1 MNHLFIKNTSVYL
14 ARIAKEK
21 HVKTWLAASL
31 AAISLLVLGEA
42 MSGGLTWRGY
52 VPRSWDGGGHYG
64 IARVYC
70 QEEFPDTFGW
80 SQAYYGGMPLPNF
93 YPPLFYW
100 IISLLRHSGIA
111 SFDLAFKFV
120 LILPLLLLPAALWL
134 LAAKLS
140 SQNRLVTLC
149 ATLLTLPLITNSSLG
164 VIGLSYIGTFAGGLY
179 TQPLGFCLLI
189 AWYFCYMNADHNS
202 RRICLSALLLA
213 LCVLANFFNAVTAIL
228 LGAAAVTDELL
239 NYGKA
244 ENSAVRDRSRRR
256 LLALI
261 VSPLLAVGLTL
272 FWLAPLIH
280 SAEFFVTRPVT
291 EPLSRLFLPTTLGFY
306 GLAVLGAIIW
316 RRKPTPATRPFLLG
330 CLLLAAVTIL
340 SASVAPRWLPVQ
352 PVRFLSTL
360 MFLLTIPAGYA
371 VAAAWQSVV
380 NMIREKQ
387 QSAELFS
394 AERLDLPQNPA
405 GKDACA
411 PRVELS
417 STGRLDLPWLSRPVM
432 VCLVLILALS
442 TMVSFRMVKE
452 PTFYLSDGSD
462 LNYEAIRGVLEFARQ
477 HSDGRYLVGAA
488 DFNGEVTSDYAID
501 GRTLAA
507 LLGAQGNETLS
518 TAFREA
524 SAHSLFTDPLIGA
537 ISDFTNNFGI
547 SATLGA
553 DLDFQEQPLAGH
565 LERARL
571 LGVKYVVVASSKTKD
586 RLMREAVFSN
596 RRDFGVWAVFTL
608 PRDPEPQVRPLAYRP
623 ALVVSDFSVKLRR
636 SDEYDY
642 VRFAEEQ
649 FTSGWF
655 DVLIARSTEQ
665 KIDRLQNL
673 ERFGALILDRYDCHD
688 EERAYSKLRDYAQR
702 RTLIL
707 LSSEDSLFR
716 RIQAQI
722 SEFPGARII
731 DRRPEPNGVWLN
743 SDTPRLRLG
752 ASEIRRT
759 WREIQKVLNET
770 KIPVIAFS
778 SSGVAGKGGAVSGE
792 IARNQVRID
801 PGRLAP
807 PELANGVPVLI
818 STTYHPNWRRQDG
831 EEIYA
836 ATPFQTL
843 TFVTGPAT
851 ITYGRTA
858 FDKAGLWGSIAT
870 LILLCG
876 LAVIP
881 FRRGSATATLPT
893 KAPDSL

>member
-1 MNHLFIKNTSVYL
+1 VNHLFIKSTGAYL
-14 ARIAKEK
+14 AGIAKGQ
-21 HVKTWLAASL
+21 HVKTWT
-31 AAISLLVLGEA
+31 AISLASISLPVFWVG
-42 MSGGLTWRGY
+42 MSGGLTWQGY
-52 VPRSWDGGGHYG
+52 VPHSWDGGGHYG
-64 IARVYC
+64 IAWIYC
-70 QEEFPDTFGW
+70 QDGFPDTFGW

-100 IISLLRHSGIA
+100 IISLLHHSGIA

-140 SQNRLVTLC
+140 RPHRLATVC

-164 VIGLSYIGTFAGGLY
+164 VIGLSYTGTFAGGLY

-189 AWYFCYMNADHNS
+189 AWYACYLNADQNS

-213 LCVLANFFNAVTAIL
+213 LCVLANFFNVVTAIL
-228 LGAAAVTDELL
+228 LGAAVVTDELL
-239 NYGKA
+239 NYVKA
-244 ENSAVRDRSRRR
+244 ENVAVRHRSRRR
-256 LLALI
+256 LIALI

-280 SAEFFVTRPVT
+280 SAELFVTRPMS
-291 EPLSRLFLPTTLGFY
+291 EPLSRLLLPATLGFY
-306 GLAVLGAIIW
+306 GLAVLGAVIW

-352 PVRFLSTL
+352 PLRFLSTL

-371 VAAAWQSVV
+371 VAAAWQAVV
-380 NMIREKQ
+380 AMVREKQ
-387 QSAELFS
+387 QSAELYS
-394 AERLDLPQNPA
+394 A

-411 PRVELS
+411 P
-417 STGRLDLPWLSRPVM
+417 RLDLPWLSRPVM

-442 TMVSFRMVKE
+442 TMISFRMVKE
-452 PTFYLSDGSD
+452 PTFYRSDGGD
-462 LNYEAIRGVLEFARQ
+462 PNYEAIQGVLEFARQ
-477 HSDGRYLVGAA
+477 HNDGRYLVAAA

-547 SATLGA
+547 SATLGE

-571 LGVKYVVVASSKTKD
+571 LGVKYVVVASSRTKD
-586 RLMREAVFSN
+586 RLMREATFSN

-655 DVLIARSTEQ
+655 EVLLASSPER

-673 ERFGALILDRYDCHD
+673 ERFGALILDTYDCHD

-716 RIQAQI
+716 RIQARI
-722 SEFPGARII
+722 SEFQGARII
-731 DRRPEPNGVWLN
+731 ERRPEPNGVWLN
-743 SDTPRLRLG
+743 SYTPRLRLG

-759 WREIQKVLNET
+759 WHEIQKVLNE
-770 KIPVIAFS
+770 KKVPVSAFS
-778 SSGVAGKGGAVSGE
+778 SSGGAGKGVALSGE
-792 IARNQVRID
+792 IARNHVRID
-801 PGRLAP
+801 PGQPVL
-807 PELANGVPVLI
+807 PELANGLPVLI
-818 STTYHPNWRRQDG
+818 SMTYHPNWRRQDG

-881 FRRGSATATLPT
+881 FRRSKTTAALPT
-893 KAPDSL
+893 EDTNSL

>member
-1 MNHLFIKNTSVYL
+1 MTYLFVKNVHIYL
-14 ARIAKEK
+14 ARIAKERQA
-21 HVKTWLAASL
+21 KTRL
-31 AAISLLVLGEA
+31 AISLLPVSLLIVLGIALCGLIWQEA
-42 MSGGLTWRGY
+42 

-64 IARVYC
+64 VAWIYC
-70 QEEFPDTFGW
+70 QDGFPDTFGW
-80 SQAYYGGMPLPNF
+80 SQAYYGGMPLLNF

-100 IISLLRHSGIA
+100 IISLLHHSGIA

-140 SQNRLVTLC
+140 QRHRLVTVC

-164 VIGLSYIGTFAGGLY
+164 VIGLSYSGTFAGGLY

-189 AWYFCYMNADHNS
+189 AWYVCYLNADQNP

-213 LCVLANFFNAVTAIL
+213 LCVLANFFNAITAIL
-228 LGAAAVTDELL
+228 LSAAAVTDELL
-239 NYGKA
+239 NYVKA
-244 ENSAVRDRSRRR
+244 ENSTIRDRSRHR
-256 LLALI
+256 LFALI
-261 VSPLLAVGLTL
+261 VSPVLAVGLTF

-280 SAEFFVTRPVT
+280 SAEFFVPRPMS
-291 EPLSRLFLPTTLGFY
+291 EPLSRLLLPTTLGFY
-306 GLAVLGAIIW
+306 GLAVLGAVIW
-316 RRKPTPATRPFLLG
+316 WRKPTPATRPFLLG

-360 MFLLTIPAGYA
+360 MFLLTVPAGYA
-371 VAAAWQSVV
+371 VAAAWQAAVAMV
-380 NMIREKQ
+380 REKQ
-387 QSAELFS
+387 QSG
-394 AERLDLPQNPA
+394 Q
-405 GKDACA
+405 
-411 PRVELS
+411 LS
-417 STGRLDLPWLSRPVM
+417 SIEPLDLPWLNRPVM
-432 VCLVLILALS
+432 VCLVLLLALS
-442 TMVSFRMVKE
+442 TVISFRVVKE
-452 PTFYLSDGSD
+452 RTFYLTDGSD
-462 LNYEAIRGVLEFARQ
+462 QNYEAIRGVLEFARQ
-477 HSDGRYLVGAA
+477 HNDGRYLVGAA

-501 GRTLAA
+501 SRTLAA

-524 SAHSLFTDPLIGA
+524 SVHSLFTDPLIGA

-547 SATLGA
+547 SATLGE
-553 DLDFQEQPLAGH
+553 DRDFQDQPLAGH

-586 RLMREAVFSN
+586 RLMRETTFSN
-596 RRDFGVWAVFTL
+596 RRDFGIWAVFTL
-608 PRDPEPQVRPLAYRP
+608 PRDPEPQVRSLAYRP

-655 DVLIARSTEQ
+655 DVLLARSPER
-665 KIDRLQNL
+665 KIDRLRNL
-673 ERFGALILDRYDCHD
+673 ERFGALILDTYECQD
-688 EERAYSKLRDYAQR
+688 EEQAYRKLRDYAQR
-702 RTLIL
+702 RALIL

-716 RIQAQI
+716 RIQARI

-731 DRRPEPNGVWLN
+731 ERRPEPNGVWLN

-752 ASEIRRT
+752 TSEIRRT

-770 KIPVIAFS
+770 KVPVSAFS
-778 SSGVAGKGGAVSGE
+778 SSSGAGKGGAVSGE
-792 IARNQVRID
+792 IARNHVRID
-801 PGRLAP
+801 PGQAAS
-807 PELANGVPVLI
+807 PELANGIPVLI
-818 STTYHPNWRRQDG
+818 SMTYHPNWRRQDG
-831 EEIYA
+831 EEVYA

-858 FDKAGLWGSIAT
+858 FDKAGLWGSIVT
-870 LILLCG
+870 LVLLCG

-881 FRRGSATATLPT
+881 FCRRREACA
-893 KAPDSL
+893 

>member
-1 MNHLFIKNTSVYL
+1 VTFHFIKNANIYL
-14 ARIAKEK
+14 ARVAKERQAQTRLTK
-21 HVKTWLAASL
+21 
-31 AAISLLVLGEA
+31 SLLLILLLIILGIAFCGLIWREA
-42 MSGGLTWRGY
+42 

-64 IARVYC
+64 VAWIYC
-70 QEEFPDTFGW
+70 QEGFPDAFGW

-100 IISLLRHSGIA
+100 IISLLHHSGIA

-120 LILPLLLLPAALWL
+120 LIIPLLLLPAALWL
-134 LAAKLS
+134 LSAKLS
-140 SQNRLVTLC
+140 LKHRLVTVW

-164 VIGLSYIGTFAGGLY
+164 VIGLSYTGTFAGGVY

-189 AWYFCYMNADHNS
+189 AWYVCYLNADQNS

-213 LCVLANFFNAVTAIL
+213 LCALANFFNAITAIL
-228 LGAAAVTDELL
+228 LGAAAVIDELL
-239 NYGKA
+239 NYVKA
-244 ENSAVRDRSRRR
+244 ENAAACDLSRRR
-256 LLALI
+256 LIALI

-272 FWLAPLIH
+272 FWLVPLIQ
-280 SAEFFVTRPVT
+280 SAEFFVTRPMS
-291 EPLSRLFLPTTLGFY
+291 EPLGRLLLPTTLGFY

-316 RRKPTPATRPFLLG
+316 RRKPTPAARPFLLG

-340 SASVAPRWLPVQ
+340 SAFVAPRWLPVQ

-360 MFLLTIPAGYA
+360 MFLLTVPAGYA
-371 VAAAWQSVV
+371 MAAAWQAVV
-380 NMIREKQ
+380 SMVREKQ

-394 AERLDLPQNPA
+394 TE
-405 GKDACA
+405 
-411 PRVELS
+411 
-417 STGRLDLPWLSRPVM
+417 RLDLPWLNRPVM
-432 VCLVLILALS
+432 ICLVLLLAIS
-442 TMVSFRMVKE
+442 TMVSFRMLKD
-452 PTFYLSDGSD
+452 PASYRTDGSD
-462 LNYEAIRGVLEFARQ
+462 PNYEAIRGVLEFARQ
-477 HSDGRYLVGAA
+477 HSDGRYLVAVA

-537 ISDFTNNFGI
+537 VSDFTNNFGI
-547 SATLGA
+547 SATLGE
-553 DLDFQEQPLAGH
+553 DQDFQEQPLAGH
-565 LERARL
+565 MERARL
-571 LGVKYVVVASSKTKD
+571 LGVKYVAVASSKTKD
-586 RLMREAVFSN
+586 RLMREATFSN
-596 RRDFGVWAVFTL
+596 RKDFGVWAVFTL
-608 PRDPEPQVRPLAYRP
+608 PRDPQPQVRPLAYRP
-623 ALVVSDFSVKLRR
+623 ALVVSNFSVKLRR

-655 DVLIARSTEQ
+655 DVLLARSPEQ

-673 ERFGALILDRYDCHD
+673 ERFGALILDTYERQD
-688 EERAYSKLRDYAQR
+688 EEQAYRKLRDYAQR

-707 LSSEDSLFR
+707 LSSEDPLFR
-716 RIQAQI
+716 RIRAQI
-722 SEFPGARII
+722 SDFPGARII
-731 DRRPEPNGVWLN
+731 ERRQEPNGVWLN

-770 KIPVIAFS
+770 KAPVGAFS
-778 SSGVAGKGGAVSGE
+778 SSGDAGKGGAVSGE

-801 PGRLAP
+801 PGQLAP
-807 PELANGVPVLI
+807 PELANGIPVLI
-818 STTYHPNWRRQDG
+818 SMTYHPNWRRQDG

-881 FRRGSATATLPT
+881 FRRSKTTAALPT
-893 KAPDSL
+893 EATNSL